1 MDTEFIMYCFY
12 DLHFCVQNWKE
23 MLNDGLHLSRTGAEF
38 LADLVWPHLEKL
50 TQHIPEKLPTWKD
63 IDSKDPEKSLVS
75 NE

>member
-1 MDTEFIMYCFY
+1 
-12 DLHFCVQNWKE
+12 